1 MKRETPPNHTSEFSW
16 IPKNL
21 SEAKV
26 AIWGIG
32 LMGGSL
38 AMTLHGKTT
47 SLFGIDADAQVCH
60 LAQDLGIFDRISTHP
75 SDLLPLANVVILSAP
90 LGILPTLLEEL
101 PELQGSEK
109 QIAWATT
116 IRHKLLNNIQL
127 AYENKAEKFYFA
139 WSAIESLLGKDML
152 NQLDNE
158 FASLG
163 LNTFSERYNHK
174 QEFLVQFLNSDRML
188 RALDSLQS
196 KTSANWWIDNRDTRA
211 SALLVAEYNATEP
224 TLDDTPTKI
233 VADVKAEATVRPE
246 SPLTE
251 TVAEIHLAGH
261 EVQVSFKEKVEDFRL
276 LMHKLQFKW
285 MHSYWGRSLSG
296 NNGLPDDRIAEAG
309 NAILNAGFIIRL
321 FDPELRRR
329 AIAAEFELEHTRW
342 ILRVTSGEYIGWFEI
357 KWSREEDYY
366 KVAKKLPRSRYSKPY
381 VVVPPESFEEVL
393 DFAQPLRHSLADCL
407 TINQGSFF
415 ERILYLSRLVRLK
428 TM

>member
-1 MKRETPPNHTSEFSW
+1 MPELIKSSWRIPPLVREDIKMARTYIKCATCEAEIKVIASSRKEVNQKAAWYVSKGTVCPVCWKTEQDKKRAAELIVATE
-16 IPKNL
+16 
-21 SEAKV
+21 EA
-26 AIWGIG
+26 
-32 LMGGSL
+32 
-38 AMTLHGKTT
+38 
-47 SLFGIDADAQVCH
+47 
-60 LAQDLGIFDRISTHP
+60 IS
-75 SDLLPLANVVILSAP
+75 
-90 LGILPTLLEEL
+90 EEL